1 MRVRAKTP
9 YLFILPAL
17 IFFLLV
23 CILPM
28 LYALGLGFFSED
40 YGQFSWCGIQ
50 NFTGLT
56 QDREFSQAMF
66 NTVFYALI
74 TIPAGLAISLFFAVM
89 LDSGIRWT
97 AFWRTVFFSPS
108 VTTPAAIGYIWLW
121 MYQPR
126 GGLFTHLF
134 VSLGFSGISFL
145 NNPDTALIC
154 VALARIWIF
163 LGFQTVIF
171 LAGLQAIPSEV
182 YEAAR
187 VDGASALRRFFHI
200 TLPLLNPTIVF
211 LAVIGTIKT
220 LQMFTEV
227 YIMTDGGPLG
237 STTTIVY
244 LIQQTA
250 FSSYSKGYAAAMT
263 AVLFFLILVL
273 TIIQL
278 KFLTRRVEY

>member
-1 MRVRAKTP
+1 MRARANVP
-9 YLFILPAL
+9 YFFVLPAL
-17 IFFLLV
+17 IFFLVV
-23 CILPM
+23 CVLPM
-28 LYALGLGFFSED
+28 LYALGLAFFSEN

-50 NFTGLT
+50 NFTALA
-56 QDREFSQAMF
+56 QDSEFKQAMI

-74 TIPAGLAISLFFAVM
+74 TIPAGLVISLFFAVI

-126 GGLFTHLF
+126 GGLFTHF
-134 VSLGFSGISFL
+134 FESLGLSGISFL

-154 VALARIWIF
+154 VALVRIWIF

-171 LAGLQAIPSEV
+171 LAGLQAIPAEV
-182 YEAAR
+182 YEASR
-187 VDGASALRRFFHI
+187 VDGASALRRFIHI

-227 YIMTDGGPLG
+227 YIMTEGGPLG
-237 STTTIVY
+237 STMTIVY

-263 AVLFFLILVL
+263 AVLFFLILVF
-273 TIIQL
+273 TVIQM
-278 KFLTRRVEY
+278 KFLSRRVEY